1 MHVYLS
7 LSFTSQQL
15 TKLLNL
21 SILIVTFFLGGVL
34 DGLNLGGK
42 KCYIILWLTLFS
54 RSWVNSHPS
63 IKFRR
68 AILGWEKGVIK
79 REEQSMSLS
88 DTLPWVITQWNCNFY
103 FSIVIFLGPWI
114 LQTYTTILTNFACT
128 FSQSNQEQNTISKY
142 ILTKLVINKDN
153 MITLPTVFNSFT
165 L

>member
-1 MHVYLS
+1 MHVYLT

-21 SILIVTFFLGGVL
+21 SILIVSIFFFGSGWVEPRR
-34 DGLNLGGK
+34 K
-42 KCYIILWLTLFS
+42 KMLYNPLTLFS
-54 RSWVNSHPS
+54 KSWVNSHPS